1 MNIQVLY
8 LLATVGTELF
18 LLLNLLM
25 HLLNMSLQIVLS
37 ASFVV
42 TQMTLDLLT
51 VSLVLVMIKVSHLL
65 ITNITVFQSLVPVLL
80 RYVAL
85 DLLHVQLQVHHHL
98 ATVLTL
104 LLHHGLALVVLLLQM
119 NLQLSPGE
127 LLATLW
133 TILQLMFQE
142 NMLLDIKS
150 LGSTDWTDS
159 LTLQMQIFVLLGL
172 VKFECKLCGK
182 PLVTNLTHSS
192 SVPVD
197 VRPVVFKVSEGY

>member
-133 TILQLMFQE
+133 TIFQLMF
-142 NMLLDIKS
+142 
-150 LGSTDWTDS
+150 
-159 LTLQMQIFVLLGL
+159 
-172 VKFECKLCGK
+172 
-182 PLVTNLTHSS
+182 
-192 SVPVD
+192 
-197 VRPVVFKVSEGY
+197 

>member
-65 ITNITVFQSLVPVLL
+65 ITNITVLQSLVPVLL

-85 DLLHVQLQVHHHL
+85 DLLHV
-98 ATVLTL
+98 
-104 LLHHGLALVVLLLQM
+104 
-119 NLQLSPGE
+119 
-127 LLATLW
+127 
-133 TILQLMFQE
+133 
-142 NMLLDIKS
+142 
-150 LGSTDWTDS
+150 
-159 LTLQMQIFVLLGL
+159 
-172 VKFECKLCGK
+172 
-182 PLVTNLTHSS
+182 
-192 SVPVD
+192 
-197 VRPVVFKVSEGY
+197 